1 LLYVEEVETAEYSTD
16 EVGLE
21 TGWVIEISLLDTTL
35 VVTTDSVT
43 VAFWLEGMIAF
54 RGCDVLP

>member
-43 VAFWLEGMIAF
+43 VAF
-54 RGCDVLP
+54 